1 VNRHLPYKSDF
12 ARELEEI
19 EEDLRQLRTSV
30 ATTTTAAATT
40 TTSNENETKK
50 AEPIHKIFAGSVPD
64 SDTSGDD
71 FIEIG
76 HRVKPRTKI
85 RKKYYGSAL
94 NLSSDVDSLYE
105 SSSGGGKLLAAIV
118 YWQFH
123 PQFMSNFSVNFYFFN
138 F

>member
-1 VNRHLPYKSDF
+1 MNRHLPYKSDF

-30 ATTTTAAATT
+30 ATTTPATT
-40 TTSNENETKK
+40 ATATSNDNDNNKK
-50 AEPIHKIFAGSVPD
+50 PEHLHKMFAGSVPD

-76 HRVKPRTKI
+76 NRVKPRTKI
-85 RKKYYGSAL
+85 KKKYYGSAL

-105 SSSGGGKLLAAIV
+105 SSSGGGK
-118 YWQFH
+118 QFII
-123 PQFMSNFSVNFYFFN
+123 QTLGSKKG
-138 F
+138 

>member
-1 VNRHLPYKSDF
+1 MNRHLPYKSDF

-30 ATTTTAAATT
+30 ATTTT
-40 TTSNENETKK
+40 TSNDNDNDNNPKK
-50 AEPIHKIFAGSVPD
+50 PEPRHKMFAGSVPD

-85 RKKYYGSAL
+85 KKKYYGSAL

-105 SSSGGGKLLAAIV
+105 SSSGGGKQLLTLGSSINDV
-118 YWQFH
+118 K
-123 PQFMSNFSVNFYFFN
+123 V
-138 F
+138 

>member
-1 VNRHLPYKSDF
+1 MNRHLPYKSDF

-30 ATTTTAAATT
+30 ATTTTAATAT
-40 TTSNENETKK
+40 TTSNDNDHNKK
-50 AEPIHKIFAGSVPD
+50 SEPLHKIFAGSVHD

-71 FIEIG
+71 YIEIG

-105 SSSGGGKLLAAIV
+105 SSSGGGK
-118 YWQFH
+118 
-123 PQFMSNFSVNFYFFN
+123 
-138 F
+138 